1 MGALHN
7 PVAWSQLSRASSTLG
22 RFHRWHDLAQ
32 LAQAQRPSS
41 YASHAQWL
49 MTDGTLRSWPESS
62 SACTDAVA
70 RRSCHGSRSDGSAG
84 CCQTSSAKLPKS
96 LQRPGTT
103 TSIRLLEAPKPSS
116 RKCTRKGIRPGH
128 AALTHAGSCKLHGLL
143 EESLSC
149 LQYGSACNISSS
161 TRTFLSTPSLT
172 PLHCL
177 AFSKNHRTPG
187 TLAQD
192 TAFHALQ
199 ACKT

>member
-7 PVAWSQLSRASSTLG
+7 PVTWSQLSRASSTLG
-22 RFHRWHDLAQ
+22 RFHGWHDLAQ

-96 LQRPGTT
+96 LQAAARNYDFYTFARGSKAFIEKVYSQRHSTWACRFNT
-103 TSIRLLEAPKPSS
+103 CRLLQIARTS
-116 RKCTRKGIRPGH
+116 RRIAQLPTVWK
-128 AALTHAGSCKLHGLL
+128 
-143 EESLSC
+143 C
-149 LQYGSACNISSS
+149 LQ
-161 TRTFLSTPSLT
+161 
-172 PLHCL
+172 H
-177 AFSKNHRTPG
+177 
-187 TLAQD
+187 
-192 TAFHALQ
+192 LQ
-199 ACKT
+199 